1 MTESGNK
8 FHTLTFTKKVKISI
22 CFLQTLLYNLFDIAQ
37 SRAAPII
44 VVGLTTE
51 LDVVESL
58 EKRVKSRFNHRQ
70 ITMFPTDNFKQYF
83 TDVKSLLAVENSDEW
98 NAKLVK
104 KNINNLVFLNLYLNI
119 DVFESKFAFVCGPDN
134 DL

>member
-1 MTESGNK
+1 
-8 FHTLTFTKKVKISI
+8 
-22 CFLQTLLYNLFDIAQ
+22 LFDIAQ

-104 KNINNLVFLNLYLNI
+104 KISPICFFKTY
-119 DVFESKFAFVCGPDN
+119 F
-134 DL
+134 